1 MKTPAA
7 LLTLFQQSDNA
18 ILLKEF
24 LNQRQPIRIEGLC
37 GSAKALFPTACLPFF
52 TQPHVFILPDKE
64 SAAFFYGDMEQLLGE
79 EESAFSE
86 RKTLFFPALND
97 CQTALKKN
105 TFDVL
110 LRTKA
115 VQRIY
120 EGSVSLLITYPE
132 AVSEK
137 IVERKSIETET
148 LTLSKEEKLTQDFL
162 IEFLSENDFEY
173 SDFVYQPG
181 QYSIRGG
188 IIDVFSYAN
197 DFPYRIEFSTDRIAS
212 LRTFD
217 PETQLSKSIL
227 NSIVITPDL
236 RAKETAFSRVGF
248 FESLPENTVLW
259 WEDALACLETIR
271 HLFENENKNDTE
283 RIDETACKHA
293 FLDFQTIEFG
303 HNTCLKNEHTITFH
317 QKPQFTY
324 NKKFDLLMDNW
335 IENYEHGIVNLF
347 SSANENQAVRVRNIV
362 RDLLHENVKY
372 RDFPPEQLSVL
383 EKGLMQHAAYT
394 LHEGFQDETLKIAF
408 YTDHQL
414 FNRYHRYKVDD
425 RFKRSESVLLKEL
438 YDLKPGDY
446 ITHIDHGIGQYAG
459 LEKIE
464 INGRQQE
471 SIKILYKGGDALY
484 ISIHSLH
491 RIARY
496 SGKDGVEPTLNRLGG
511 QSWNKIKEKTKS
523 KVKELVIN
531 LEKLYAERK
540 TAKGYAFSPDSYLQS
555 ELEASFVYEDTP
567 DQAKAVKD
575 VKNDMEADFPMDRL
589 ICGDVGF
596 GKTEVAV
603 RAAFKAV
610 YNSKQV
616 AILVPTTVLALQHYN
631 TFRDRLANLP
641 CKVDYINRFKSAKAQ
656 NQTLENLKNGK
667 IDIIIGTH
675 RLLSKD
681 VVFKDLGLLVIDEE
695 QKFGVGAKEKLRTMK
710 VNVDT
715 LTMTATPIP
724 RTLQFSLMG
733 ARDISIMRTPPLN
746 RYPIQTQLHQFSEDL
761 LKSAIEYELFRGGQV
776 FFVHNRIQN
785 LSEIAGM
792 IQKHFPDQRIAIAHG
807 QMDGNKLEEIM
818 MEFIDGNYDVL
829 VSTTIVESGLDI
841 HNANTIL
848 INDAQN
854 YGLSELHQ
862 LRGRVGRKNKKAFCY
877 LLTPPISVLPDV
889 AVKRLRAI
897 EEFSDIGSGFN
908 IAMRDLDIRGAGNI
922 LGAEQSGFIADIGYE
937 MYQKILEESIIELRE
952 NGMTI
957 EEAEQDE
964 NHSFV
969 RDCVIETDMELL
981 LPDSYI
987 AGSEERYTLY
997 KELNNLTTNEELDG
1011 FKQRLIDRFGQPPQ
1025 QAEEL
1030 LLSIILRRT
1039 AQKIGFEKLILK
1051 QGKFVGFFISNSQ
1064 ALYYQSAQFTHI
1076 LQFLQNH
1083 PHFGQLR
1090 ENGNKLSLT
1099 FPKVHS
1105 VQSAITLLETL
1116 EYRKKDPED

>member
-1 MKTPAA
+1 MKAGA
-7 LLTLFQQSDNA
+7 LLELFEQSQQAD
-18 ILLKEF
+18 LLQKF
-24 LNQRQPIRIEGLC
+24 LLSPRGKHLRAEGLC
-37 GSAKALFPTACLPFF
+37 GSGKAVFATACLPYF
-52 TQPHVFILPDKE
+52 TQPQVFILPDKE
-64 SAAFFYGDMEQLLGE
+64 TAAFFYGDMEQLLGE
-79 EESAFSE
+79 EDVSFSE
-86 RKTLFFPALND
+86 RKTLFFPALSD
-97 CQTALKKN
+97 CKSAQKKN
-105 TFDVL
+105 SFDVL

-120 EGSVSLLITYPE
+120 DGSVMLLITYPE

-148 LTLSKEEKLTQDFL
+148 FTISKDEKLTQDFV
-162 IEFLSENDFEY
+162 IEFLSENDFEFN
-173 SDFVYQPG
+173 DFVFQPG

-197 DFPYRIEFSTDRIAS
+197 DFPYRIEFSTDSIAS

-217 PETQLSKSIL
+217 PETQLSKSMMD
-227 NSIVITPDL
+227 SIVITPDL
-236 RAKETAFSRVGF
+236 RAKETVFQRIGF
-248 FESLPENTVLW
+248 FEALSDNTVLW
-259 WEDALACLETIR
+259 LDDAAACLDTIKN
-271 HLFENENKNDTE
+271 LFENNTDAQ
-283 RIDETACKHA
+283 RIDQENFKRS
-293 FLDFQTIEFG
+293 LIDFSTIEFG
-303 HNTCLKNEHTITFH
+303 FKSILKNDTTITFH
-317 QKPQFTY
+317 QKPQLTY
-324 NKKFDLLMDNW
+324 NKRFDLLIDNW
-335 IENYEHGIVNLF
+335 IDNYEQGIANLF
-347 SSANENQAVRVRNIV
+347 SSASENQAVRVRNIL
-362 RDLLHENVKY
+362 RDILHENKKY
-372 RDFPPEQLSVL
+372 KDFTQEQIQIL
-383 EKGLMQHAAYT
+383 EKELMRHATYT
-394 LHEGFQDETLKIAF
+394 LHEGFQDTDLKIAF
-408 YTDHQL
+408 YTDHQI
-414 FNRYHRYKVDD
+414 FDRYHRYKVDD
-425 RFKRSESVLLKEL
+425 RFKRSETILLKEI
-438 YDLKPGDY
+438 YDLQVGDY

-464 INGRQQE
+464 INGKQQE
-471 SIKILYKGGDALY
+471 SIKIVYKGGDTLY

-496 SGKDGVEPTLNRLGG
+496 SGKDGSEPTLNRLGG
-511 QSWNKIKEKTKS
+511 HSWNKIKESTKR

-596 GKTEVAV
+596 GKTEVAI
-603 RAAFKAV
+603 RAAYKAV
-610 YNSKQV
+610 YDGKQV

-631 TFRDRLANLP
+631 TFRDRLGNLP
-641 CKVDYINRFKSAKAQ
+641 CKVDYINRFKPAKLQ
-656 NQTLENLKNGK
+656 TQTLENLKSGK
-667 IDIIIGTH
+667 VDIIIGTH

-681 VVFKDLGLLVIDEE
+681 VIFKDLGLLVIDEE
-695 QKFGVGAKEKLRTMK
+695 QKFGVGSKEKLRTLK

-733 ARDISIMRTPPLN
+733 ARDISVMRTPPLN
-746 RYPIQTQLHQFSEDL
+746 RYPIQTELHPFSEDL
-761 LKSAIEYELFRGGQV
+761 INTAIEYELFRGGQV

-785 LSEIAGM
+785 LPELAGL
-792 IQKHFPDQRIAIAHG
+792 IQKNFPSQRIAIAHG

-818 MEFIDGNYDVL
+818 MDFIDGNYDVL

-841 HNANTIL
+841 PNANTII

-877 LLTPPISVLPDV
+877 LLTPPMSGLPDA

-897 EEFSDIGSGFN
+897 EEFSDIGSGFS

-922 LGAEQSGFIADIGYE
+922 LGAEQSGFITDIGYE
-937 MYQKILEESIIELRE
+937 MYQKILDEALIELRE
-952 NGMTI
+952 QEMTI

-964 NHSFV
+964 NHAFI

-987 AGSEERYTLY
+987 ASSGERYILY
-997 KELNNLTTNEELDG
+997 KELNDLTTNKELEI
-1011 FKQRLIDRFGQPPQ
+1011 FKQKLLDRFGTLPP

-1030 LLSIILRRT
+1030 LQSIVLRRL
-1039 AQKIGFEKLILK
+1039 AQKIGIEKLVLK
-1051 QGKFVGFFISNSQ
+1051 QGKLAAYFPSNMHS
-1064 ALYYQSAQFTHI
+1064 LYYQSKQFSHI
-1076 LQFLQNH
+1076 LHTLKDTPMLGH
-1083 PHFGQLR
+1083 LKEKDG
-1090 ENGNKLSLT
+1090 KLSLT
-1099 FPKVHS
+1099 
-1105 VQSAITLLETL
+1105 LLTKIQTVWEAMAAL
-1116 EYRKKDPED
+1116 EEFLNEN